1 MTMRSR
7 DSRMSRRDWVF
18 VLCCT
23 VLGTIFYSTV
33 IVLLL
38 KPYVPESVFDFLNI
52 WVTITCIP
60 VLIWLGRKYV
70 MDRKGDL
77 K

>member
-1 MTMRSR
+1 M
-7 DSRMSRRDWVF
+7 
-18 VLCCT
+18 LCCT

-33 IVLLL
+33 IVPLL

-52 WVTITCIP
+52 WVTIACIP